1 MKNLRKMG
9 GVAALYLAAAYLVGI
24 VLFLVVL
31 DYPSITDPAHKVA
44 LLVEKQMVIYATNLI
59 MYVIFGAFLIVL
71 SLALYDRLKSGAPAI
86 MQVAAAIGI
95 IWAGSLI
102 ASGMVSNAGIAP
114 VVALY
119 TQDPARAALAWMEIE
134 TVASGL
140 GNGNGEILGG
150 LLMLLVSWAAWRAG
164 GLPRGLNILGL
175 LVGAVGIASLLPGL
189 TALTGMF
196 GISQLVWYVGLGIV
210 LLRGESGLAA

>member
-71 SLALYDRLKSGAPAI
+71 SLALYDQLKSGAPAI

-150 LLMLLVSWAAWRAG
+150 LLTLLVSWAAWRAG

-196 GISQLVWYVGLGIV
+196 GISQLV
-210 LLRGESGLAA
+210 

>member
-24 VLFLVVL
+24 ALFLVVL
-31 DYPSITDPAHKVA
+31 DYPSITDPAQKVA
-44 LLVEKQMVIYATNLI
+44 LLVEKQMVFYATNLI
-59 MYVIFGAFLIVL
+59 MYVIFGAFLIVV

-164 GLPRGLNILGL
+164 GLPKGLNILGL

-210 LLRGESGLAA
+210 LLRGEPSPAA